1 MDNERF
7 VAFEARCE
15 AILPTLAT
23 KADIEALRADIHKWM
38 VGSLVGLFI
47 GFGGLAIALGQMA
60 KPTVLPQPL
69 QVAVPASAA
78 PVGVAPAPQPIVIYL
93 TPPPAQPQK

>member
-1 MDNERF
+1 MEDREF
-7 VAFEARCE
+7 SAFQARYE

-38 VGSLVGLFI
+38 VSSMIGLFI

-60 KPTVLPQPL
+60 KPTVLPTVQP
-69 QVAVPASAA
+69 APANPASVAA
-78 PVGVAPAPQPIVIYL
+78 GQPMPTIVINI
-93 TPPPAQPQK
+93 PPPQLTQPQK